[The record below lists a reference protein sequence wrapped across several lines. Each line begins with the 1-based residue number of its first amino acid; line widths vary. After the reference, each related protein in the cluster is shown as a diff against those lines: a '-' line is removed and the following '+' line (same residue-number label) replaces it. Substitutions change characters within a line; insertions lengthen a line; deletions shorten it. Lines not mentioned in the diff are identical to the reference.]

1 MNDNVH
7 HTIQRDECIGS
18 QLKYLRTFHDITVE
32 HASHSIGKSKSFLSL
47 VENGKRT
54 IKIDALIPLLQLYR
68 FRLSEFF
75 FTLAEQYP
83 FSQYGITDERHK
95 RIFIT
100 GDEQH
105 RPLLTLKMPDNNSD
119 IIVFDLFLEPNSQLT
134 ETPFAFGT
142 TLDVVSLEGKL
153 LIQLQG
159 DELVCKSGHHTTF
172 DARQSSILRNYESIS
187 HHSIIIAKKNEL

>member
-7 HTIQRDECIGS
+7 HTLHRDECIGS

-32 HASHSIGKSKSFLSL
+32 HASQFIGKSKSFVSL

-54 IKIDALIPLLQLYR
+54 VKIDALMALLHLYR
-68 FRLSEFF
+68 FRLSDFF

-83 FSQYGITDERHK
+83 LSHYGIVDERHK

-105 RPLLTLKMPDNNSD
+105 SPLLTLKFADIGSD
-119 IIVFDLFLEPNSQLT
+119 IIVLDLFLEPYSQLT
-134 ETPFAFGT
+134 DAPFAFGT
-142 TLDVVSLEGKL
+142 TLNILPLEGKL
-153 LIQLQG
+153 LLQLQG
-159 DELVCKSGHHTTF
+159 DEIVCKTGHHITF
-172 DARQSSILRNYESIS
+172 DARQSCIFRNYESIT
-187 HHSIIIAKKNEL
+187 HHSIIIANKNEL